1 MDSETEAEN
10 SARGDVMQE
19 AASGTLH
26 EASDQPVAVL
36 YLAGSLARDAEK
48 VFDRGG
54 PDAKEERL
62 LKENAD
68 LKRMIGELHVELKKS
83 EEEWF

>member
-1 MDSETEAEN
+1 M
-10 SARGDVMQE
+10 
-19 AASGTLH
+19 SGR
-26 EASDQPVAVL
+26 VA
-36 YLAGSLARDAEK
+36 LAQLCLKHQISQAQYYTWRDRLLNDGEK

-54 PDAKEERL
+54 SDAKEERL

-83 EEEWF
+83 EEDWF

>member
-1 MDSETEAEN
+1 LLND
-10 SARGDVMQE
+10 G
-19 AASGTLH
+19 
-26 EASDQPVAVL
+26 
-36 YLAGSLARDAEK
+36 EK